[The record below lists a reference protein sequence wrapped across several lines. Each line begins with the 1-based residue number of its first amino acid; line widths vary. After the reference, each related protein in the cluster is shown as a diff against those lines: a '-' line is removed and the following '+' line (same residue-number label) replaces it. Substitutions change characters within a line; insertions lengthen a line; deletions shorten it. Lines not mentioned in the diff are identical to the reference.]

1 MGPYMMFVEWRD
13 ASGLGQKRNSKL
25 DATTEQEALTEAM
38 AKANSLF
45 PKRAA
50 QRVIQLLGGERN
62 GHPVKTICLPEL
74 TMREG

>member
-1 MGPYMMFVEWRD
+1 MMFVEWRD
-13 ASGLGQKRNSKL
+13 ASGLGQKRHSKL
-25 DATTEQEALTEAM
+25 EATTEQEALTEAI

-50 QRVIQLLGGERN
+50 QRVIRLLSGDRN
-62 GHPVKTICLPEL
+62 GHPVKTISLPDF